1 MKNKNINKKKISSQ
15 NGTNKGKKRFS
26 IDHDPFFDAGSKRRR
41 NLEDDENIESSD
53 GESEEFDDEFS
64 GGEAA
69 EEVAEFEEETPA
81 EKRKRLADAYVEKLR
96 ATAKR
101 QQKEKEEE
109 GEEESGDE
117 RAKEGERDN
126 IVGNLLLQEQLEA
139 SGRVQRLIASRYF
152 LPTLS
157 PFLGLGSIY
166 LEQKSNDTLHQF
178 ID

>member
-1 MKNKNINKKKISSQ
+1 MKSKNTNKKKISSQ

-64 GGEAA
+64 GGEAV

-101 QQKEKEEE
+101 QQKEEE

-117 RAKEGERDN
+117 RVKEGERDN
-126 IVGNLLLQEQLEA
+126 LVGNLLLQEQLEA
-139 SGRVQRLIASRYF
+139 SGRVQRLIASRYL
-152 LPTLS
+152 LPTLHPS
-157 PFLGLGSIY
+157 
-166 LEQKSNDTLHQF
+166 
-178 ID
+178 